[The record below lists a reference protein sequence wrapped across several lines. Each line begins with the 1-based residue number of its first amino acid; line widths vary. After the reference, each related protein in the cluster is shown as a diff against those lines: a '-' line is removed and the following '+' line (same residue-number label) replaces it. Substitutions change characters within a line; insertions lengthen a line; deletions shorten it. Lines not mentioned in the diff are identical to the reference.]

1 MKRRFTVEAGR
12 QIYREGV
19 PFISIHREGETSPCE
34 ADEIMRII
42 AALLNIPVR
51 VKKTALARNT
61 SAKWRRA

>member
-19 PFISIHREGETSPCE
+19 PFISICREGITSACE
-34 ADEIMRII
+34 ADEITRII

-51 VKKTALARNT
+51 VKKTILARD
-61 SAKWRRA
+61 KED